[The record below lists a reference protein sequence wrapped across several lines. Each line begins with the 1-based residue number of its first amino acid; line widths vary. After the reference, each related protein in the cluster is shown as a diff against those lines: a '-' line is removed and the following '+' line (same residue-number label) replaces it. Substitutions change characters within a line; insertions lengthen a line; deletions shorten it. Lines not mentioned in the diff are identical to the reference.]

1 MRITRHRT
9 SAMKQISV
17 CAVQSVMHQANLD
30 VRFEHPKSALNVSQT
45 LVTLHHLSR
54 CGVDHQQ

>member
-1 MRITRHRT
+1 
-9 SAMKQISV
+9 MKQISV